1 MHDKY
6 MTNQFS
12 EHQENPKNRRI
23 LCNQGKIY
31 LSFSSQ
37 ESSAIFSSLYLNTRI
52 KVVNVKLNHLAKLVI
67 NTKLM
72 MASRNGILS
81 GNHVAL
87 AQTWGAELKTFF
99 ESREKR
105 NTVLDSNHDNAILK
119 Q

>member
-1 MHDKY
+1 

-52 KVVNVKLNHLAKLVI
+52 KVVNVKLNYLARYSQACDKHETYDGVMEW
-67 NTKLM
+67 NF
-72 MASRNGILS
+72 
-81 GNHVAL
+81 V
-87 AQTWGAELKTFF
+87 W
-99 ESREKR
+99 
-105 NTVLDSNHDNAILK
+105 
-119 Q
+119 